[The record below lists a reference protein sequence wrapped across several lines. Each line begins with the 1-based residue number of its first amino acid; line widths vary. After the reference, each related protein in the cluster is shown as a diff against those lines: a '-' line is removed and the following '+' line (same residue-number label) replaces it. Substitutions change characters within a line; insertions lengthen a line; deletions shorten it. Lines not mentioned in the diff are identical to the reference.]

1 MANMVSFQ
9 KELRKRKGTYDRIIE
24 WKELADKN
32 INEIKSFIFRWI
44 SFNGLYSASYEMDNH
59 EKEAERVPEWKIV
72 MTFCDKFILKDKV
85 LVSQIYSD
93 DKKKIF
99 EENIKEKSNF
109 MGEYLNNLK
118 HMKTKEEQ
126 VKNMVMI
133 AYKIRCRLFHGEKNP
148 KLEVNQLVIKT
159 ADQVIETILN
169 HFIKEKF

>member
-1 MANMVSFQ
+1 
-9 KELRKRKGTYDRIIE
+9 
-24 WKELADKN
+24 
-32 INEIKSFIFRWI
+32 
-44 SFNGLYSASYEMDNH
+44 
-59 EKEAERVPEWKIV
+59 
-72 MTFCDKFILKDKV
+72 
-85 LVSQIYSD
+85 
-93 DKKKIF
+93 
-99 EENIKEKSNF
+99 

-169 HFIKEKF
+169 HFIKEK

>member
-1 MANMVSFQ
+1 MTSFQ

-24 WKELADKN
+24 WKELADKYKY
-32 INEIKSFIFRWI
+32 EIRGFIFRWI
-44 SFNGLYSASYEMDNH
+44 SFNGLYSASYEMDNY
-59 EKEAERVPEWKIV
+59 EKKSERVPEWKIV
-72 MTFCDKFILKDKV
+72 KIFCDKFILNDKV
-85 LVSQIYSD
+85 LVSKIYSD

-118 HMKTKEEQ
+118 SMKTKEEQ
-126 VKNMVMI
+126 VKYMVMI

-148 KLEVNQLVIKT
+148 NLEVNQLVIKT

-169 HFIKEKF
+169 HFIKEKQRT

>member
-1 MANMVSFQ
+1 MVSFQ

-24 WKELADKN
+24 WKELADKYA
-32 INEIKSFIFRWI
+32 NEIRSFIFRWI

-59 EKEAERVPEWKIV
+59 EKKAERVLEWKKV
-72 MTFCDKFILKDKV
+72 EAFCDKFILTDKV

-99 EENIKEKSNF
+99 EENINEKSNY
-109 MGEYLNNLK
+109 MGKYLNNLK
-118 HMKTKEEQ
+118 YMKTKKEQ
-126 VKNMVMI
+126 VKYMVMI

-148 KLEVNQLVIKT
+148 NLEVNQLVIKT

-169 HFIKEKF
+169 HFIKEKQRI